1 VTGNHAIV
9 EGADVTIYTD
19 GDSTIQIAGNGTV
32 DLAAPMTGNY
42 AGILFY
48 GDPDAPEDTQ
58 HTVTGNAD
66 MLYEGYM
73 YFRTAVLKV
82 NGNGNGESSNY
93 VGAVARS
100 IRFGGNG
107 EMVFAYDPTDANV
120 PVIAGGSTV
129 TMVE

>member
-1 VTGNHAIV
+1 
-9 EGADVTIYTD
+9 
-19 GDSTIQIAGNGTV
+19 
-32 DLAAPMTGNY
+32 
-42 AGILFY
+42 
-48 GDPDAPEDTQ
+48 
-58 HTVTGNAD
+58 
-66 MLYEGYM
+66 M

-93 VGAVARS
+93 VGAVART

-107 EMVFAYDPTDANV
+107 EMVFAYDPSEAGV